1 MGNRG
6 KPAIAHR
13 DIKSKN
19 ILVRKDGTAC
29 IADLGLA
36 VLHKFEENYLD
47 LGKYFYQTQIILWCL
62 SPVICCLTSKFTT
75 VMSLLNNCVGLIHS
89 PVFLV

>member
-1 MGNRG
+1 MKVDNPDPIYFKGDNLYNKQGYPFVIWLPALVLTYYLCIIEILGNRG

-19 ILVRKDGTAC
+19 ILVKRDGTTC

-36 VLHKFEENYLD
+36 VLHKCETNMLD
-47 LGKYFYQTQIILWCL
+47 LG
-62 SPVICCLTSKFTT
+62 
-75 VMSLLNNCVGLIHS
+75 M
-89 PVFLV
+89 